1 MEVQADSLTESG
13 LLEIIRHWVNVLAT
27 EDYDAV
33 FNSLGY
39 AMAYQT
45 PTLTGAERIKS
56 EIKNYRS
63 QQYYP
68 GVTDFL
74 VSDWDSA
81 NGGKPNPY
89 RLIRFYKP
97 NELKIVA
104 TIEFDLP
111 LNGKWSDLL
120 ASFVVCEI
128 DINRYELNCED
139 IRRPFNED
147 NSNVRH

>member
-13 LLEIIRHWVNVLAT
+13 LLEITRHWVNVLAS

-33 FNSLGY
+33 FNTLGY
-39 AMAYQT
+39 AMAYQS
-45 PTLTGAERIKS
+45 PELTGAERIKS

-63 QQYYP
+63 EKYYP
-68 GVTDFL
+68 GVTDFS

-97 NELKIVA
+97 NDLKIKA

-111 LNGKWSDLL
+111 LNGKWSDLQ
-120 ASFVVCEI
+120 ASFVVFEI
-128 DINRYELNCED
+128 ENNRYALNCED
-139 IRRPFNED
+139 IRSPYNED
-147 NSNVRH
+147 NE